1 MPCQE
6 VWTLSVC
13 NREPQNGLLWMF
25 FVCYSV
31 FRGRVAV
38 RNRYHAQGKKLKRYR
53 KGIMWSEFA
62 FQIDYLIG

>member
-1 MPCQE
+1 M
-6 VWTLSVC
+6 
-13 NREPQNGLLWMF
+13 
-25 FVCYSV
+25 